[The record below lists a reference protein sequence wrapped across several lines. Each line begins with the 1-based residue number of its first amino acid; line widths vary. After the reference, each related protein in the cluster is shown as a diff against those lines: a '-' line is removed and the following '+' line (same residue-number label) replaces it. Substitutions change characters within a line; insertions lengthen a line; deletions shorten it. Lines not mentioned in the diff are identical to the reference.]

1 MKVAEDP
8 KITEF
13 PEDAFDYTSIQF
25 EPDLKIFGL
34 KSLDDDIF
42 GLLKKRVYDLAGC
55 SPSNVSVYFNGKKI
69 QIGSFQ
75 KYIELYRKQENFVFD
90 KSG

>member
-1 MKVAEDP
+1 MKVVDDP
-8 KITEF
+8 KITDF
-13 PEDAFDYTSIQF
+13 SEDSFDYTQITF

-34 KSLDDDIF
+34 KALDDDMF

-69 QIGSFQ
+69 
-75 KYIELYRKQENFVFD
+75 
-90 KSG
+90 